1 MFIVTYNT
9 NNLFTL
15 LLTLLQLYL
24 SLIIKHI
31 LIWARDLEGLTVANL
46 LQKNLPSSPS
56 TVKLIKETILLMG
69 LVKVWN
75 LSGTR
80 KLDNSKTSLKRLE
93 HK

>member
-1 MFIVTYNT
+1 
-9 NNLFTL
+9 
-15 LLTLLQLYL
+15 L